1 MNSTRAV
8 AALID
13 IMSDPEAP
21 LRRRIEATSGLLDY
35 EATEE
40 AVEAA
45 KVFLTS
51 IFEDRGQHVDDR
63 LDALKLMR
71 RAEAAKIVRRPIR
84 EIPEDRIEHCRLI
97 ETLRRKGALI
107 NAGVWPLPK
116 GWDADLVGADYVP
129 ALEEQKPE
137 PPPQRVKSP
146 GNGSPGDRS

>member
-1 MNSTRAV
+1 MNSTTRAI

-35 EATEE
+35 EATAE
-40 AVEAA
+40 AVETA

-51 IFEDRGQHVDDR
+51 VFEDRQQHVDDR

-84 EIPEDRIEHCRLI
+84 EVAEDRIEHCRLI

-107 NAGVWPLPK
+107 KAGVWPLPE

-129 ALEEQKPE
+129 APTDHE
-137 PPPQRVKSP
+137 P
-146 GNGSPGDRS
+146 GSV